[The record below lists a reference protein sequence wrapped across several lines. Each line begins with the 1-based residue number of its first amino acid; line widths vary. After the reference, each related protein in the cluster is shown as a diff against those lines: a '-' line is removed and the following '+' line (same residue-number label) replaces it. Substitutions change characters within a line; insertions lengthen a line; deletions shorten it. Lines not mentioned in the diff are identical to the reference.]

1 MIGQHP
7 SIVIPQTSEYAKE
20 RVRHEAH
27 YTQYGPPGKPFVYQE
42 FPKRLY
48 KATRGENG
56 VTLDGFTVAND
67 EEQGRM
73 ASRGYCLSQQEALDA
88 ERKEHLEVGKLA
100 AEREW
105 EIHHGRISPKA
116 AAEVRAAEE
125 AHGARHLPSVPE
137 TPIKRRTRGPNK
149 PKVTA

>member
-20 RVRHEAH
+20 RVRHEASF
-27 YTQYGPPGKPFVYQE
+27 TQYGPPGRPFTYQE

-48 KATRGENG
+48 KATRGTSG

-88 ERKEHLEVGKLA
+88 ERKEHLEAGKLA

-105 EIHHGRISPKA
+105 EIHHGRISPAA
-116 AAEVRAAEE
+116 AAEVRAAEAE
-125 AHGARHLPSVPE
+125 HGARHLPEV
-137 TPIKRRTRGPNK
+137 TAKPIRRRGPNK
-149 PKVTA
+149 PKAVPA